1 MVRNSLKSAAMFT
14 LVLGLSCSTP
24 ISALAEPSSSPSP
37 TPNSPESQS
46 DSGIVIWPL
55 NESKLPLY
63 GGGLIALVVL
73 SAGAFFWFNHS
84 KKKQV
89 NIMSSEQRSTGA
101 RQQGSHHSQK
111 VTGADLPNQVR
122 LLQARVNQLEDE
134 VRTLTKTQDTLK
146 RKLNDFEE
154 RFSQNPN
161 FSSSWDSAK
170 PSNHPPQSQGYAN
183 VSTPSP
189 AMTGRY
195 YPENIQY
202 QTSEPQSGA
211 SWDSIVSTYNS
222 NPSYWEKSA
231 ALVSETPDSLD
242 RRRRNSTS
250 TEVTLAESSNPNY
263 WIVTSDSV
271 SYWLVPKANF
281 KVSGLSFDTL
291 QALFNIQGQQSSRL
305 KLLKPALVK
314 LSPSQEWELAEK
326 GDIQLL

>member
-1 MVRNSLKSAAMFT
+1 MVKNILKSAAMFT

-24 ISALAEPSSSPSP
+24 ISALAEPSPSP

-89 NIMSSEQRSTGA
+89 IIMSSEQRSTGA

-111 VTGADLPNQVR
+111 VTGADLPNQIW

-134 VRTLTKTQDTLK
+134 VRTLTKTQDTLN
-146 RKLNDFEE
+146 RKLNDFEQ

-161 FSSSWDSAK
+161 FRSSQDSAK
-170 PSNHPPQSQGYAN
+170 PSGYTPQSQGYAN
-183 VSTPSP
+183 VSTPVTSD
-189 AMTGRY
+189 RY

-202 QTSEPQSGA
+202 QTSEPQSDS

-222 NPSYWEKSA
+222 NPNYWENSA
-231 ALVSETPDSLD
+231 ALVSETSDSLD

-250 TEVTLAESSNPNY
+250 PEVTLAESSNPNY
-263 WIVTSDSV
+263 WIITTDSIN
-271 SYWLVPKANF
+271 YWLVPKANF
-281 KVSGLSFDTL
+281 KVSGPSFDTL
-291 QALFNIQGQQSSRL
+291 LALFNVQGQQSSRF
-305 KLLKPALVK
+305 KLIKPALVK
-314 LSPSQEWELAEK
+314 ISPSQEWELAEK